1 MPDVRTEGVAQSLM
15 IGDWKMFVCR
25 DKRHLGHGVRGF
37 SWAQWHHFGHR
48 WLILLFELVGLL

>member
-37 SWAQWHHFGHR
+37 PGPSGTT
-48 WLILLFELVGLL
+48 LGING